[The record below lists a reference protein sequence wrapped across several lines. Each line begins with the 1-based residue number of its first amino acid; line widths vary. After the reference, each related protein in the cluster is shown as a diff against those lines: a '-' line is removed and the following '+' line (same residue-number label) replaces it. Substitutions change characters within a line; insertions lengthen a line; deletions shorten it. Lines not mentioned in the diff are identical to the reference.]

1 MGTKGVPFRYLEFS
15 HAIGRK
21 PCPHMRTRVLPL
33 AAAPVPGAC
42 SGPGPGSGSLP
53 GLVLFEPGLTGMGY
67 AEHTRSAIRIRT
79 AMPTAVCKPS
89 RQLGGWTVAAV
100 ETNRCN
106 SSDRTVATVRLVR
119 TKIPLPERYK

>member
-1 MGTKGVPFRYLEFS
+1 MPA
-15 HAIGRK
+15 HAYAR
-21 PCPHMRTRVLPL
+21 
-33 AAAPVPGAC
+33 AAAGA
-42 SGPGPGSGSLP
+42 GAGAGVGSGSLL

-79 AMPTAVCKPS
+79 APPTAVCKPS

-106 SSDRTVATVRLVR
+106 GSNRTVATVGWVR
-119 TKIPLPERYK
+119 TKMPFPERYK